1 MTVPVPVPDS
11 LDPHGGATAAD
22 LAAWYGAALAEV
34 TDHCLVSDLRPSS
47 VQVCS
52 WLFGIRSVVIGFP
65 GSDTAS
71 VDTLGVSAWELPLDP
86 APPPSL
92 YQRTGAAAVAG
103 SPASVTVYTSD
114 PDAPPATFEPAAAT
128 EVPPSGA
135 AVQVVLP
142 TPAPAPAT
150 ETHMLAPPAS
160 AAP

>member
-1 MTVPVPVPDS
+1 MTVPVPDP

-22 LAAWYGAALAEV
+22 LAAWYGAVVAEV
-34 TDHCLVSDLRPSS
+34 ADHCLQGDLRPSQI
-47 VQVCS
+47 QVCS
-52 WLFGIRSVVIGFP
+52 WLFGVRSVLVGFP

-71 VDTLGVSAWELPLDP
+71 VDQLGVGAWELGLDP
-86 APPPSL
+86 APPAGL
-92 YQRTGAAAVAG
+92 YQRTGAAQVAG

-114 PDAPPATFEPAAAT
+114 PDAPPVTFEPAAAA
-128 EVPPSGA
+128 EAPPTGA

-142 TPAPAPAT
+142 APAAPPAT